1 MPRGTRSL
9 LWRRSA
15 TAVGIYAAALLG
27 FLGQLL
33 AARALGPREFGLLAI
48 VFASTGFFQS
58 FLDLTVEEAVIK
70 YGFRYS
76 TAGEWGKLHRL
87 FARALTFKGAG
98 GVLGGLAL
106 VVLAPL
112 AHWVFGSKGLVAPLL
127 VAAFLP
133 IAQSPEGL
141 AGVAIVLRGRYD
153 VRSWF
158 LTLSMA
164 LRCLALG
171 IGSRYGVT
179 EAILGVVLAQV
190 VATGAVSAAGLAAF
204 RRFPGA
210 AQVRLGPDRREILSF
225 VGQSTVATTV
235 LSLRGTFAPMLLGIV
250 TTLPQVGYFR
260 TAQSPQQALASL
272 SAPARL
278 ILLTEQTRDWERGE
292 RRSVLAGV
300 RRYTLAVA
308 GLMAVA
314 LPPVLVFMPDLI
326 RFLYGAKYVPA
337 ADAGRLMFAAGA
349 LAVVIGWTKSL
360 PVSIGR
366 PGLRILTHGIE
377 TVALI
382 PLVLVLGAEWGAKG
396 AAGAVLA
403 STVVFAVV
411 WAIVLARI
419 HRALPQVALVPDS
432 VEEALAP

>member
-1 MPRGTRSL
+1 MGSRL

-33 AARALGPREFGLLAI
+33 SARALGPREFGLLAI
-48 VFASTGFFQS
+48 VFAATGFFQS

-76 TAGEWGKLHRL
+76 TAEEWGKLRRL
-87 FARALTFKGAG
+87 FGRALTFKGAG

-106 VVLAPL
+106 VALAPL

-127 VAAFLP
+127 VSAFLP
-133 IAQSPEGL
+133 LAQAPEGL

-153 VRSWF
+153 IRSWF
-158 LTLSMA
+158 LTFSMA

-179 EAILGVVLAQV
+179 EAMAGVVLAQV
-190 VATGAVSAAGLAAF
+190 VATGAVSVAGWLAF
-204 RRFPGA
+204 QRFPA
-210 AQVRLGPDRREILSF
+210 APPERLSRDRREILSF

-235 LSLRGTFAPMLLGIV
+235 LSLRGTFAPILLGIV
-250 TTLPQVGYFR
+250 TTPVQVGYFR
-260 TAQSPQQALASL
+260 TAQAPQQALASL

-278 ILLTEQTRDWERGE
+278 ILLTEQTRDWERGL
-292 RRSVLAGV
+292 RHSVLAGV
-300 RRYTLAVA
+300 RRYTLGVA
-308 GLMAVA
+308 ALMVVA

-326 RFLYGAKYVPA
+326 RFLYGGRYVPA
-337 ADAGRLMFAAGA
+337 ANAGRLMFAAGA

-366 PGLRILTHGIE
+366 PGLRILTHGVE

-382 PLVLVLGAEWGAKG
+382 PLVLVLGSAWGSTG

-403 STVVFAVV
+403 ATAVFAAAWAVV
-411 WAIVLARI
+411 LVKIR
-419 HRALPQVALVPDS
+419 RGLPQVPLVPDA
-432 VEEALAP
+432 VEEAFAP

>member
-1 MPRGTRSL
+1 MGSRL

-33 AARALGPREFGLLAI
+33 AARALGPREFGLLAL

-58 FLDLTVEEAVIK
+58 FLDLTVEEALIK

-76 TAGEWGKLHRL
+76 TAQEWGKFRRL
-87 FARALTFKGAG
+87 FGRALTFKGTG
-98 GVLGGLAL
+98 GVLGALGLVA
-106 VVLAPL
+106 LAPL
-112 AHWVFGSKGLVAPLL
+112 GHWVFGSKGLVAPLL

-133 IAQSPEGL
+133 LAQAPEGL

-153 VRSWF
+153 IRSWF
-158 LTLSMA
+158 LTFSMA

-179 EAILGVVLAQV
+179 EAMLGVVLAQF
-190 VATGAVSAAGLAAF
+190 VATGAVSAAGLLAF
-204 RRFPGA
+204 RRFPQA
-210 AQVRLGPDRREILSF
+210 PPERLGDDRREILSF
-225 VGQSTVATTV
+225 VGQSTIATTV

-260 TAQSPQQALASL
+260 TAQSPQQALSSL
-272 SAPARL
+272 TGPARL

-292 RRSVLAGV
+292 HDSVLTSV
-300 RRYTLAVA
+300 RRYTIGVA
-308 GLMAVA
+308 ALMVVA

-326 RFLYGAKYVPA
+326 RFLYTASFVPA
-337 ADAGRLMFAAGA
+337 ANAARLMFAAGA
-349 LAVVIGWTKSL
+349 LVAVIGWTKSL

-366 PGLRILTHGIE
+366 PGLRILTHGVE
-377 TVALI
+377 TVVLI
-382 PLVLVLGAEWGAKG
+382 PLVLVLGAEWGATG

-403 STVVFAVV
+403 STVVFAAV
-411 WAIVLARI
+411 WAVVLARI
-419 HRALPQVALVPDS
+419 RRGLPQVPLVPDV

>member
-1 MPRGTRSL
+1 MGSRL

-33 AARALGPREFGLLAI
+33 AARALGPREFGLLAL

-70 YGFRYS
+70 YGFRYL
-76 TAGEWGKLHRL
+76 TAEEWGKLRRL
-87 FARALTFKGAG
+87 FDRALTFKGIG

-106 VVLAPL
+106 VALAPL
-112 AHWVFGSKGLVAPLL
+112 AHFVFGSKGLVAPLL
-127 VAAFLP
+127 VAALLP
-133 IAQSPEGL
+133 LAQAPEGL

-153 VRSWF
+153 IRSWF
-158 LTLSMA
+158 LTFSMA

-179 EAILGVVLAQV
+179 EAMVGVVLAQV
-190 VATGAVSAAGLAAF
+190 VATGAVSVAGRLAF
-204 RRFPGA
+204 HRFPQA
-210 AQVRLGPDRREILSF
+210 PARRLGDDRREILSF

-250 TTLPQVGYFR
+250 STVPQVGYFR

-292 RRSVLAGV
+292 HGSVLTGV
-300 RRYTLAVA
+300 RRYTLGVGA
-308 GLMAVA
+308 LMAVA

-326 RFLYGAKYVPA
+326 RFLYGARYVPA

-366 PGLRILTHGIE
+366 PGLRILTHGVE
-377 TVALI
+377 TIAVI
-382 PLVLVLGAEWGAKG
+382 PLVLALGAEWGATG

-403 STVVFAVV
+403 STVVFAAV
-411 WAIVLARI
+411 WAVVLARI
-419 HRALPQVALVPDS
+419 RRGLPQVPLVPDV

>member
-1 MPRGTRSL
+1 MRKRL
-9 LWRRSA
+9 LWRRSS

-33 AARALGPREFGLLAI
+33 AARALGPHAFGLLAI
-48 VFASTGFFQS
+48 VFAATGFFQS

-76 TAGEWGKLHRL
+76 TAEEWGKFRRL
-87 FARALTFKGAG
+87 FARALTFKGSG
-98 GVLGGLAL
+98 GVLGGIAL
-106 VVLAPL
+106 VALAPL
-112 AHWVFGSKGLVAPLL
+112 AHWVFGSKGLFAPLL
-127 VAAFLP
+127 AAALLP
-133 IAQSPEGL
+133 LAQAPEGL

-153 VRSWF
+153 IRSWF
-158 LTLSMA
+158 LTFSMA

-179 EAILGVVLAQV
+179 EALVGVVLAQV
-190 VATGAVSAAGLAAF
+190 IATSAVSLAGWVAF
-204 RRFPGA
+204 RRFPRA
-210 AQVRLGPDRREILSF
+210 AAEPLGPDRREILSF
-225 VGQSTVATTV
+225 VGQSTAATTV

-250 TTLPQVGYFR
+250 TTPVQVGFFR

-292 RRSVLAGV
+292 HGSVLDGV
-300 RRYTLAVA
+300 RRYTVAVA
-308 GLMAVA
+308 GVMAVVA
-314 LPPVLVFMPDLI
+314 APVLVFMPDLI
-326 RFLYGAKYVPA
+326 RFLYGARFVPA
-337 ADAGRLMFAAGA
+337 TDAGRLMFAGGA

-377 TVALI
+377 TAALV
-382 PLVLVLGAEWGAKG
+382 PLVLVFGAAWGATG
-396 AAGAVLA
+396 AAGAVFA
-403 STVVFAVV
+403 ATVVFACV
-411 WAIVLARI
+411 WAAVLVRI
-419 HRALPQVALVPDS
+419 RRGLPEVPLVPDS

>member
-1 MPRGTRSL
+1 MRSRL

-48 VFASTGFFQS
+48 VFASAGFFQS

-76 TAGEWGKLHRL
+76 TAGEWGKFRRL
-87 FARALTFKGAG
+87 FGRALTFKGSG
-98 GVLGGLAL
+98 GVLAGLAL
-106 VVLAPL
+106 VALAPL
-112 AHWVFGSKGLVAPLL
+112 AHAVFGSKGLLAPLL

-133 IAQSPEGL
+133 LAQAPEGL

-153 VRSWF
+153 IRSWF
-158 LTLSMA
+158 LTFSMA

-179 EAILGVVLAQV
+179 EAMVGVVLAQV
-190 VATGAVSAAGLAAF
+190 AGTAAVSLAGWLAL
-204 RRFPGA
+204 RRFPR
-210 AQVRLGPDRREILSF
+210 AQPVPLASDRREILSF

-235 LSLRGTFAPMLLGIV
+235 LSLRGTFGPMLLGIV
-250 TTLPQVGYFR
+250 APITQVGYFR

-292 RRSVLAGV
+292 HGSVLTGV
-300 RRYTLAVA
+300 RRYTVAVA
-308 GLMAVA
+308 VAAAVV

-326 RFLYGAKYVPA
+326 RVIYKPSFVPA
-337 ADAGRLMFAAGA
+337 ANAARLLLVAGA
-349 LAVVIGWTKSL
+349 LTVVIGWTKSL

-377 TVALI
+377 TAAFI
-382 PLVLVLGAEWGAKG
+382 PLVVAFGAAWGATG

-403 STVVFAVV
+403 STVLFAAV
-411 WAIVLARI
+411 WAVVLARI
-419 HRALPQVALVPDS
+419 RRGLPDVPLVPDA
-432 VEEALAP
+432 VEEALVQ

>member
-1 MPRGTRSL
+1 MGSRL

-15 TAVGIYAAALLG
+15 TALGIYAAALLG

-58 FLDLTVEEAVIK
+58 FLDLTVEEALIK

-76 TAGEWGKLHRL
+76 TAQQWGKLRRL
-87 FARALTFKGAG
+87 FGRALTFKGSG
-98 GVLGGLAL
+98 GVLAGIAL
-106 VVLAPL
+106 VALAPL

-127 VAAFLP
+127 VAALLP
-133 IAQSPEGL
+133 VAQAPEGL

-153 VRSWF
+153 IRSWF
-158 LTLSMA
+158 LTFSMA

-171 IGSRYGVT
+171 IGSHYGVT
-179 EAILGVVLAQV
+179 EAMVGVVLAQAL
-190 VATGAVSAAGLAAF
+190 ATGAVSLAGWVAF
-204 RRFPGA
+204 HRFPQA
-210 AQVRLGPDRREILSF
+210 PPERLGADRREILSF

-235 LSLRGTFAPMLLGIV
+235 LSLRTSFAPMLLGIV
-250 TTLPQVGYFR
+250 TTPLQVGYFR
-260 TAQSPQQALASL
+260 TAQSPQQALSSL
-272 SAPARL
+272 TGPARL

-292 RRSVLAGV
+292 HRSVLAGV
-300 RRYTLAVA
+300 RRYTVGVAAV
-308 GLMAVA
+308 MAVA

-326 RFLYGAKYVPA
+326 RVLYGAKYVPA
-337 ADAGRLMFAAGA
+337 ANAGRLMFAAGA
-349 LAVVIGWTKSL
+349 LVAVIGWTKSL

-366 PGLRILTHGIE
+366 PGLRIVTHGIE

-382 PLVLVLGAEWGAKG
+382 PLVLALGAEWGATG

-403 STVVFAVV
+403 ATVVFAAV
-411 WAIVLARI
+411 WAVVLARI
-419 HRALPQVALVPDS
+419 RRGLPQVPLVPDV